1 MSQTERRHERLAVRL
16 SLIIS
21 RLVAGETLDM
31 GLLAAEFGVSIRTLR
46 RDFRER
52 LMYLDL
58 EYRDGTCRLLSGSH
72 QRELAVLTF
81 VRQSGVEALFPDMDS
96 HMVSSLLSGPGESP
110 CLIWAESESLSP
122 PRPGIFTHLVR
133 AISEHRRVTLLAEGC
148 RCSGLAPYR
157 LVLCGGHWYLTGEHH
172 HRVAVFPLNDI
183 HAVTLH
189 PELFVPDLQIR
200 NVLAE
205 PELLRALPHFHVF
218 HSLLARTGDGLLPHK
233 ES

>member
-81 VRQSGVEALFPDMDS
+81 ARQSGVEALFPDMDN

-110 CLIWAESESLSP
+110 LSHMG
-122 PRPGIFTHLVR
+122 RVR
-133 AISEHRRVTLLAEGC
+133 VIVATQARHIYTPC
-148 RCSGLAPYR
+148 K
-157 LVLCGGHWYLTGEHH
+157 GH
-172 HRVAVFPLNDI
+172 
-183 HAVTLH
+183 
-189 PELFVPDLQIR
+189 IR
-200 NVLAE
+200 ASS
-205 PELLRALPHFHVF
+205 RDA
-218 HSLLARTGDGLLPHK
+218 AG
-233 ES
+233 

>member
-1 MSQTERRHERLAVRL
+1 M
-16 SLIIS
+16 
-21 RLVAGETLDM
+21 
-31 GLLAAEFGVSIRTLR
+31 
-46 RDFRER
+46 
-52 LMYLDL
+52 
-58 EYRDGTCRLLSGSH
+58 
-72 QRELAVLTF
+72 LTF
-81 VRQSGVEALFPDMDS
+81 ARQSGVEALFPDMDN

-122 PRPGIFTHLVR
+122 PRPGIFTRLVR
-133 AISEHRRVTLLAEGC
+133 AISDHRRVTLLAEGC

>member
-1 MSQTERRHERLAVRL
+1 MSKTEHRHERLAVRL

-31 GLLAAEFGVSIRTLR
+31 RLLAAEFGVSVRTLR

-81 VRQSGVEALFPDMDS
+81 ARQSGVEALFPDMDN
-96 HMVSSLLSGPGESP
+96 HMVRSLLSGPGESP
-110 CLIWAESESLSP
+110 CLIWSESVPLSP
-122 PRPGIFTHLVR
+122 SRPGIFTRLIR

-157 LVLCGGHWYLTGEHH
+157 LVFCDGQWYLTGEHQQ
-172 HRVAVFPLNDI
+172 RVTVFPLNDI
-183 HAVTLH
+183 HAVTFH
-189 PELFVPDLQIR
+189 PELFVPDIQIR
-200 NVLAE
+200 TLLAD
-205 PELLRALPHFHVF
+205 PDLIRALPHFHVF
-218 HSLLARTGDGLLPHK
+218 HLLLAATCESLLSPK
-233 ES
+233 E

>member
-31 GLLAAEFGVSIRTLR
+31 RLLAAEFGVSVRTLR

-72 QRELAVLTF
+72 QRELAVLAF
-81 VRQSGVEALFPDMDS
+81 ARQSGVEALFPDMDN
-96 HMVSSLLSGPGESP
+96 HMISSLLSGPGESP
-110 CLIWAESESLSP
+110 CLIWSESVPLSP
-122 PRPGIFTHLVR
+122 SRSGLFTRLIR

-157 LVLCGGHWYLTGEHH
+157 LVLFNGYWYLTGEHH
-172 HRVAVFPLNDI
+172 HRVKVFPLSDI
-183 HAVTLH
+183 HAVTFH
-189 PELFVPDLQIR
+189 AELFSPDIQIR
-200 NVLAE
+200 NVLTD
-205 PELLRALPHFHVF
+205 PDFLRALPHFHVF
-218 HSLLARTGDGLLPHK
+218 HSLFASTSDGLLPQQG
-233 ES
+233 S